1 MPRCYLIIGEV
12 GAGEGGEGAA
22 GRPGQDVLTL
32 QGRVD
37 AGLGEDGEDAPGA
50 APALQLGGV
59 GEAELVDRAH
69 GGHQHH
75 HAAPALVD
83 ADPRQQR
90 RVHKPLMW

>member
-37 AGLGEDGEDAPGA
+37 AGLGEDEEGQVLEP
-50 APALQLGGV
+50 
-59 GEAELVDRAH
+59 EAVLRCN
-69 GGHQHH
+69 
-75 HAAPALVD
+75 L
-83 ADPRQQR
+83 
-90 RVHKPLMW
+90 KM